1 VIFFSQQQIILA
13 QLNDHRN
20 LLLGNVEEDVVSKE
34 STSPS
39 NATPQRTSK
48 RFRYIKLHSSDEI
61 HVAPCQ
67 CALRLVGMK
76 ERSNSIDTQPA
87 DEDGGSFGKYFLG
100 LSDFEN
106 DQIQNFHKNRI
117 DDEIQPH
124 QDVMTSMVRTKSAQ
138 AQVSSNSLHK
148 MNPSHTFKSTDG
160 HNRSDSNLFTSMKY
174 HEIMILCGQST
185 EDSDKNEKNSYEF
198 ERWDALTFRCKTH
211 DELDTL
217 VKALKDSSEA
227 SVIPFSSNPK
237 ERLKQLKKRKKL
249 NESRQSVIISP
260 KKHGDKMNDN
270 SFHLSTPNSSLNV
283 SPKLVGR
290 PKQDVKFSID
300 HEQISS
306 NEDAAKRTPKKETIE
321 SKKEKMIPW
330 DLNFNK
336 KEYCELC
343 DLTFTLLTR
352 RHHCRQC
359 ERSCC
364 SHCSRLLI
372 VKGCDEKRFCN
383 ACSADILQK
392 QSKALRGR
400 MLKKTRETVL
410 PGKVHSECQR
420 LGVGV
425 IGKLP
430 HWKTFLTMSPEQRPA
445 VGRITIEVLE
455 ALALPSVDLVNG
467 RVDPYVRAT
476 VTGYD
481 RDIKWTLREWLSSN
495 RYSICSGYCTAT
507 LSPQWRGSGRKGGEL
522 LTLPVISTA
531 GAVLRL
537 EVLHYN
543 VLTNSRGK
551 DTVLGVV
558 EIPLSDLPNANLRH
572 PGGIEYTS
580 PDGKIKSLAYDGYC
594 DRWYRLLTTDH
605 FDSTTIILSKPS
617 LPPQMDTKRPIRSN
631 RKSGKQSLDEVGKRM
646 QALAIAPVEWF
657 AQMIKLDLPAK
668 RPEAVCKEHEARS
681 MIHVR
686 IKLNASI
693 QGDILSHA
701 WFPPIRPRPLPP
713 PYDPA
718 ILLTN
723 ILQVVKQIQSYEP
736 VLKYIEYTIQWKH
749 SPWIC
754 LRNYVIFSLHL
765 AIFPHL
771 LPILHVYLFIFLW
784 GRLQQMMKNSNDNES
799 SLQTSDSFDDMQKLH
814 SDRYDFQ
821 NSPSLEELS
830 SVSLKNNNTLLTSP
844 SKKQHH
850 DKQKQGLSLAKDE
863 EVAKLNIAVHWLAKR
878 FGENKGLEI
887 LQFKLGM
894 LGKDLKNINSVW
906 NGTNILLTKAAI
918 ASIMVSFILHFLI
931 NQRIL
936 WIFGTFSWYFAHSPI
951 CIRGARMFFGLWR
964 GIAKVTRRQ
973 HLLDSEILEAI
984 NDVS

>member
-1 VIFFSQQQIILA
+1 MTPRE
-13 QLNDHRN
+13 N
-20 LLLGNVEEDVVSKE
+20 
-34 STSPS
+34 S
-39 NATPQRTSK
+39 NRL
-48 RFRYIKLHSSDEI
+48 RYIKLHSSDEI

-76 ERSNSIDTQPA
+76 ERSNSIDTQQL

-106 DQIQNFHKNRI
+106 DQIQNFHKNMVNA
-117 DDEIQPH
+117 ENQPH
-124 QDVMTSMVRTKSAQ
+124 QDVVTSMVRTKSAQ
-138 AQVSSNSLHK
+138 AQFSSNSLTK
-148 MNPSHTFKSTDG
+148 LNPPNKFQSSNS

-174 HEIMILCGQST
+174 HEIMILCGQAIDG
-185 EDSDKNEKNSYEF
+185 ENEKFGAQF

-211 DELDTL
+211 DELDAL

-237 ERLKQLKKRKKL
+237 ERLKQLQKQKKL
-249 NESRQSVIISP
+249 NESRQGVTP
-260 KKHGDKMNDN
+260 VPRKEKNEMHDN
-270 SFHLSTPNSSLNV
+270 SLRTNVQNSRSNVLPREVATPL
-283 SPKLVGR
+283 
-290 PKQDVKFSID
+290 KQDDNVLIQNEKYPSID
-300 HEQISS
+300 DEIKKTPREQIA
-306 NEDAAKRTPKKETIE
+306 EE
-321 SKKEKMIPW
+321 KKEKMIPW
-330 DLNFNK
+330 DFNFNK

-383 ACSADILQK
+383 TCSADILQK

-430 HWKTFLTMSPEQRPA
+430 HWKTFLTMKPDQRPA

-455 ALALPSVDLVNG
+455 ALALPSVDMVNG

-476 VTGYD
+476 LTGYD

-495 RYSICSGYCTAT
+495 RYSICSGYCTST

-580 PDGKIKSLAYDGYC
+580 PDGKMKSLSYDGYC

-605 FDSTTIILSKPS
+605 FDSSTIMLSKPS
-617 LPPQMDTKRPIRSN
+617 LPPQMDIKRPNRSN
-631 RKSGKQSLDEVGKRM
+631 RKTGKESLDEVGKRI

-668 RPEAVCKEHEARS
+668 RPEAICKEHEARS

-723 ILQVVKQIQSYEP
+723 ILQVVKQIRSYDP
-736 VLKYIEYTIQWKH
+736 LIKYIECTIQWKH

-754 LRNYVIFSLHL
+754 TRNYFIFALHL
-765 AIFPHL
+765 SIFPHL

-784 GRLQQMMKNSNDNES
+784 IRLKRMIMTSNDESTS
-799 SLQTSDSFDDMQKLH
+799 SLPTRDSFDDVQTLH

-830 SVSLKNNNTLLTSP
+830 SISLKNNNTLLISTP
-844 SKKQHH
+844 KKQHS
-850 DKQKQGLSLAKDE
+850 DYQKQVSSMAKDE
-863 EVAKLNIAVHWLAKR
+863 EVTKLNIAVHWLAKR

-894 LGKDLKNINSVW
+894 LGKDLKNINAVW

-918 ASIMVSFILHFLI
+918 ASLVLSFVLHFFI
-931 NQRIL
+931 SQRKL
-936 WIFGTFSWYFAHSPI
+936 WIFGTFAWYF
-951 CIRGARMFFGLWR
+951 GKF
-964 GIAKVTRRQ
+964 
-973 HLLDSEILEAI
+973 HLLLRIDSLLIL
-984 NDVS
+984 

>member
-1 VIFFSQQQIILA
+1 
-13 QLNDHRN
+13 
-20 LLLGNVEEDVVSKE
+20 
-34 STSPS
+34 
-39 NATPQRTSK
+39 
-48 RFRYIKLHSSDEI
+48 
-61 HVAPCQ
+61 
-67 CALRLVGMK
+67 M
-76 ERSNSIDTQPA
+76 
-87 DEDGGSFGKYFLG
+87 
-100 LSDFEN
+100 
-106 DQIQNFHKNRI
+106 
-117 DDEIQPH
+117 
-124 QDVMTSMVRTKSAQ
+124 
-138 AQVSSNSLHK
+138 
-148 MNPSHTFKSTDG
+148 
-160 HNRSDSNLFTSMKY
+160 
-174 HEIMILCGQST
+174 
-185 EDSDKNEKNSYEF
+185 
-198 ERWDALTFRCKTH
+198 
-211 DELDTL
+211 
-217 VKALKDSSEA
+217 
-227 SVIPFSSNPK
+227 
-237 ERLKQLKKRKKL
+237 
-249 NESRQSVIISP
+249 
-260 KKHGDKMNDN
+260 
-270 SFHLSTPNSSLNV
+270 
-283 SPKLVGR
+283 
-290 PKQDVKFSID
+290 
-300 HEQISS
+300 
-306 NEDAAKRTPKKETIE
+306 
-321 SKKEKMIPW
+321 
-330 DLNFNK
+330 
-336 KEYCELC
+336 
-343 DLTFTLLTR
+343 
-352 RHHCRQC
+352 
-359 ERSCC
+359 
-364 SHCSRLLI
+364 
-372 VKGCDEKRFCN
+372 KGCDEKRFCN
-383 ACSADILQK
+383 TCSADILQK

-430 HWKTFLTMSPEQRPA
+430 HWKTFLTMNPEQRPA
-445 VGRITIEVLE
+445 VGRITVEVLE
-455 ALALPSVDLVNG
+455 ALALPSVDMVNG

-495 RYSICSGYCTAT
+495 RYSICSGYCSAT

-580 PDGKIKSLAYDGYC
+580 PDGKIKSLAFDGYC

-605 FDSTTIILSKPS
+605 FDSSTIVLSKPS
-617 LPPQMDTKRPIRSN
+617 LPPQLNTKRPNRN
-631 RKSGKQSLDEVGKRM
+631 QRKSGKQSLDEVGKRV

-668 RPEAVCKEHEARS
+668 RPEAICKEHEARS

-723 ILQVVKQIQSYEP
+723 ILQVVKQIQSYDP
-736 VLKYIEYTIQWKH
+736 VIKYIEHTIQWKH

-754 LRNYVIFSLHL
+754 TRNYFIFALHL

-784 GRLQQMMKNSNDNES
+784 RRLHQMTKKSNDDSVS
-799 SLQTSDSFDDMQKLH
+799 SLPTSDSFDDVQNLQ

-830 SVSLKNNNTLLTSP
+830 SVSMQNNKPLLTSP
-844 SKKQHH
+844 SKKHH
-850 DKQKQGLSLAKDE
+850 SDKQKQRSSLTKDE

-894 LGKDLKNINSVW
+894 LGKDLKNINAVW
-906 NGTNILLTKAAI
+906 NGTNILLTKA
-918 ASIMVSFILHFLI
+918 SIVSLMVSFILHFLV
-931 NQRIL
+931 NQRVL
-936 WIFGTFSWYFAHSPI
+936 WIFGTFTWYFAHSPL
-951 CIRGARMFFGLWR
+951 CIRGGRMFFGFFR
-964 GIAKVTRRQ
+964 GVAKVTRRQ

-984 NDVS
+984 NDLS